1 MKYEKTTKLA
11 KILKNIFMVF
21 IIVDV
26 MGLIFLGYPI
36 TILILN
42 GEVGPYLVELF
53 AEVLQKNITPID
65 VKLILG
71 SFTLILLATL
81 VLSVNIRKLLKL
93 IEMNATP
100 FQKDITKQLRKVIK
114 WSFIVS
120 LLQVWKIFDISSL
133 IYNLIFV
140 AILYLLL
147 LIFEYGI
154 SLQTEVDE
162 TL

>member
-1 MKYEKTTKLA
+1 MKYEKITKLA